1 MTFPGQT
8 GPGNA
13 APMRFA
19 LPALLLAALA
29 GCTTYQAAPLPASAA
44 LQPSLAALPHELPDG
59 RVVDISAPLAA
70 QDVAAL
76 AVLNDPDLKAAR
88 AQHGVAK
95 AELLAAGLPP
105 DPSFTGGFAAL
116 LGGPGTMPAISASL
130 TQDIGALITYRAD
143 KQAARA
149 GLAQVDAGILWQE
162 WQVAA
167 QAEQLVVTLQADR
180 ATLASL
186 QADDAVLSGIDQA
199 TQGQI
204 ARNNLTLNEG
214 AASMAALA
222 GVQSTLDTAT
232 QNAARDQD
240 QLDALLGLLPG
251 TAIALAPAQIAP
263 PPDDL
268 AVALAS
274 LPQRRPD
281 LIALRYGYAQADAK
295 LRAAILTQFLPL
307 SVGAAGGRD
316 TTGVDSA
323 GPQVTLTLPI
333 FNHNRAAVSAAE
345 ATRAVLGAQY
355 QAALAAA
362 AGGAQSLSAT
372 LALLRTQAAAAQSQA
387 DAAGQMAAGAQ
398 KAFAAGQIS
407 APALATIQTIAGE
420 RTRAAIALDAQLQ
433 TAEISLATLLGLGL
447 PPLGTA
453 SGDQTE

>member
-1 MTFPGQT
+1 
-8 GPGNA
+8 
-13 APMRFA
+13 MRFA

-29 GCTTYQAAPLPASAA
+29 GCATYRAAPLPASAS
-44 LQPSLAALPHELPDG
+44 LQPSLAALPHSLPDG
-59 RVVDISAPLAA
+59 RVVDVSSPLAV

-76 AVLNDPDLKAAR
+76 AVLNNPDLKAAR
-88 AQHGVAK
+88 AQHGVAE
-95 AELLAAGLPP
+95 AELLVAGLPP

-116 LGGPGTMPAISASL
+116 LGGPASMSAISASL

-162 WQVAA
+162 WQVAS

-186 QADDAVLSGIDQA
+186 QADVAVLSGIDQA

-214 AASMAALA
+214 TTSMAALA
-222 GVQSTLDTAT
+222 AVQSTLDTAT
-232 QNAARDQD
+232 QTALHDED

-251 TAIALAPAQIAP
+251 TAIALAPAQVAP

-268 AVALAS
+268 APALAS

-281 LIALRYGYAQADAK
+281 LIALRYGYAQEDAK

-307 SVGAAGGRD
+307 SLGASGGRD
-316 TTGVDSA
+316 TSGVTSA
-323 GPQVTLTLPI
+323 GPQITLTLPL
-333 FNHNRAAVSAAE
+333 FNRNRAAIKTAE
-345 ATRAVLGAQY
+345 ATRAALGAQY
-355 QAALAAA
+355 QAALASAT
-362 AGGAQSLSAT
+362 GGAQSLSAN
-372 LALLRTQAAAAQSQA
+372 LALLRAQAAQAQAQA
-387 DAAGQMAAGAQ
+387 DTAAQMAASAQ
-398 KAFAAGQIS
+398 TAFSAGQIS
-407 APALATIQTIAGE
+407 APALATIQATAGE
-420 RTRAAIALDAQLQ
+420 RERAAIALNAQVQ

-447 PPLGTA
+447 PPLGAA